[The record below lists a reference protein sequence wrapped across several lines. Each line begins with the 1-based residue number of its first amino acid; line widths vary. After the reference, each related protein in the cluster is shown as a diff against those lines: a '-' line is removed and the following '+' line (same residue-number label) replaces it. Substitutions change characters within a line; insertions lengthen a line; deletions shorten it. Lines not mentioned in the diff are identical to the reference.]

1 MAVKSEVKC
10 GVPRRKSSQ
19 SVKFCIK
26 EERNASYK
34 KVSSIL
40 QKAESERTEE
50 EKELLF
56 SCSELVKEVTRRIE
70 KRKKVKERLQE
81 VEDPPDLLAE
91 KCHKLAEAVASSTYL
106 VVYTGAGVSTAA
118 CIPDYR
124 GTNGIWT
131 LLQQGKDIGLHDL
144 TQAEPTV
151 THMALWK
158 LYNAGILKHVV
169 SQNCDGLHLRSGLPK
184 RVLSEV
190 HGNMYIEV
198 CCQCKPSRE
207 YWRLFDVTE
216 HTARFSHRTMRRCY
230 KCMGPLVDTIV
241 HFGERGKLQ
250 WPLNWSIACQAAD
263 KADVILCIG
272 SSLKVLKK
280 YPWLWGMDKPA
291 KKRPKLYIVN
301 LQWTPKDDQAIL
313 KISGKCDEVMRQVMS
328 HMNLDIPRYI
338 RSQDPMFSHATT
350 LHQLEKHTTT
360 HPLLKQPSA
369 VTQKPCPKCNEN
381 EVKPLCDCTKASTL
395 GNKNNRELKIE
406 ESEVSANNSDKCL
419 KVETSV
425 GEKEDSLAHDIQMLK
440 DNKVGSFS
448 SVAVDVK
455 KEKDECVLEECF
467 EDLCSLPQK
476 NSLKKEMSEDNK
488 MSVFDNK
495 CFFQHH
501 SRSIASDKESLE
513 IFRSNTSCNEY
524 VSTTA
529 GLKMEI
535 DASFDQISNSDQNN
549 CDRNSLHCKDIILEC
564 SALTSYQSCSQSLG
578 INSQS
583 SSSINTVGC
592 DSGASSIKD
601 DRYFLDINDSDCNK
615 PSLRSISP
623 LSLQSLSRIL
633 QTEHSYSKRP
643 DNHYVEGRDSK
654 IEGVEGSTHS
664 FVNKRESRQ
673 CKRVKTNN
681 TNMQSTRSS
690 LTSQTSSPQST
701 KESTGKIKT
710 KDEKKQICDD
720 KYDFGDTIMCSFCKS
735 NYSSNSC
742 LFYPQWT
749 SKFENIPVGSR
760 VSVCECCDTD
770 EEDDT
775 DDAEICKSEGGD
787 THDSCESKASA
798 DASKVA
804 KVPNVNPGWYGKG
817 YRKKTKRKRLEK
829 L

>member
-1 MAVKSEVKC
+1 MAYGHFYNKEKILEYVIRKVQDNTVGLELNELHQLLVYEDDVNMLGENTQTIRENTEILLEASKAIGLEVNSEKTKYMIMSRDQNIVRNGNIKIGDLSFEEVK
-10 GVPRRKSSQ
+10 
-19 SVKFCIK
+19 KFKYLGATVTNINDTREEIK
-26 EERNASYK
+26 
-34 KVSSIL
+34 
-40 QKAESERTEE
+40 
-50 EKELLF
+50 
-56 SCSELVKEVTRRIE
+56 RRINVGNACYYSVE
-70 KRKKVKERLQE
+70 KLLSSSLLSKNLKVRIYKTVIL
-81 VEDPPDLLAE
+81 P
-91 KCHKLAEAVASSTYL
+91 
-106 VVYTGAGVSTAA
+106 VVLYGCET
-118 CIPDYR
+118 
-124 GTNGIWT
+124 WT
-131 LLQQGKDIGLHDL
+131 LTLRKEQR
-144 TQAEPTV
+144 
-151 THMALWK
+151 LWVFENK
-158 LYNAGILKHVV
+158 
-169 SQNCDGLHLRSGLPK
+169 
-184 RVLSEV
+184 
-190 HGNMYIEV
+190 V

-425 GEKEDSLAHDIQMLK
+425 GEKEDSLAQDIQMLK

-448 SVAVDVK
+448 SVALDVK

-601 DRYFLDINDSDCNK
+601 DRYFLDINDSDCSK